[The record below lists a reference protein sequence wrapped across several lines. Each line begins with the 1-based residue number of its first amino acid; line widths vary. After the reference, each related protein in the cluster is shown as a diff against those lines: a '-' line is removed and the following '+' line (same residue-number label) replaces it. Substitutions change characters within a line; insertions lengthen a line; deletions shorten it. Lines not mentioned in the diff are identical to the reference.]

1 MTKFLRVGFVAERL
15 AEIARAAGYAQF
27 LLEVDRSQRRHLIR
41 HKDAAAA
48 DSEPA
53 LDLDAEIARSLRAII
68 RLSKETTQFLDQLP
82 CQPLLYTGAED
93 TDTVIRHLERLLE
106 NEPLPCGKPARP
118 QRRGA

>member
-15 AEIARAAGYAQF
+15 AEIARAADYAQF
-27 LLEVDRSQRRHLIR
+27 LLEIHRSQPGHLPS
-41 HKDAAAA
+41 HKDAAAP
-48 DSEPA
+48 DSGPT
-53 LDLDAEIARSLRAII
+53 LDLDAEIRRSLRAII
-68 RLSKETTQFLDQLP
+68 RLSTETTQFLAQLP

-106 NEPLPCGKPARP
+106 SQPLPSGKPARP